1 MADKLGA
8 SCHEMAD
15 NICYSIVL
23 CFHKDR
29 ARRVYFSSPSGIHP
43 DIPESHCSPSVFF
56 LFIKISIAS
65 LCLALLLLFSVTTL
79 QPHGFV
85 WCSLVLFSGTLFILF
100 CFQLL
105 QKRECTVRQ
114 AFWNRCVFLPL
125 VIEKAPDL
133 EGCHHFPFHTRRRR
147 CPVLSPHGQAQQA
160 SVPSMKKIPGCS
172 VLSTASIF
180 FLSIHGT
187 LHWFIAS
194 FLCAQFFRKSK
205 FRFIF
210 QYIPLGLVLPNAI
223 QHVTDGLYLGFVH
236 KIWHCMFICVG
247 PLHKIMH
254 SELLQTRAQE

>member
-1 MADKLGA
+1 MKTA
-8 SCHEMAD
+8 
-15 NICYSIVL
+15 
-23 CFHKDR
+23 
-29 ARRVYFSSPSGIHP
+29 
-43 DIPESHCSPSVFF
+43 DIPETHCSPSVFF
-56 LFIKISIAS
+56 IFIKISIAS

-85 WCSLVLFSGTLFILF
+85 WFCVFSGTLFILF

-105 QKRECTVRQ
+105 QKLECTVRQ

-160 SVPSMKKIPGCS
+160 SVPSMKKITGCS

-194 FLCAQFFRKSK
+194 
-205 FRFIF
+205 
-210 QYIPLGLVLPNAI
+210 
-223 QHVTDGLYLGFVH
+223 
-236 KIWHCMFICVG
+236 
-247 PLHKIMH
+247 
-254 SELLQTRAQE
+254 LL